1 MAGKGPTAWQKQVVS
16 CLPGEPQVSYDAL
29 WEHPDKHL
37 VELTPQERKEFAWQL
52 AELGKRHTKTP
63 AAAKPILML
72 CYMALRGE
80 LAAQEGDIEFIIQD
94 LKCCLSP
101 KDPGVESAAC
111 AAMSVLL
118 MRPAE
123 TADSK
128 WRAQILD
135 HLTGETA
142 GGSSWW
148 ILRDRLLAVAFAINS
163 LARDECE
170 AVYDGIDRIVHST
183 GDTADMEKALCSPP
197 MRDLMYLLAAKHE
210 EASGGLP

>member
-1 MAGKGPTAWQKQVVS
+1 
-16 CLPGEPQVSYDAL
+16 VSYDAL

-111 AAMSVLL
+111 AAMKMFAATASACRSCRTSSKPIGVSCGWTARRNWAAPASRYHLATVNPDPHPEVFSV
-118 MRPAE
+118 A
-123 TADSK
+123 
-128 WRAQILD
+128 
-135 HLTGETA
+135 
-142 GGSSWW
+142 
-148 ILRDRLLAVAFAINS
+148 
-163 LARDECE
+163 LAR
-170 AVYDGIDRIVHST
+170 T
-183 GDTADMEKALCSPP
+183 G
-197 MRDLMYLLAAKHE
+197 RRR
-210 EASGGLP
+210 